1 MIQEGSHKLKFLN
14 KKDFKFLQKQVK
26 YNRYSK
32 ASGMNS
38 IKKIVTRYWCKMHTK
53 KSKNHSRNHCN
64 KKIFKN

>member
-1 MIQEGSHKLKFLN
+1 MSLEESHKLKYLN
-14 KKDFKFLQKQVK
+14 KKDFKFLQKQAK

-53 KSKNHSRNHCN
+53 KSKN
-64 KKIFKN
+64 